1 MFLSDDHSRVVLK
14 DAEIDDN
21 DDYINASYIHVSI
34 VLCILVTLARRTS
47 VNVSF
52 RRV

>member
-34 VLCILVTLARRTS
+34 VLTLARRTS

-52 RRV
+52 RHTV